1 MISCKLEQIGER
13 LALVLDDDAAD
24 ALGARV
30 GDTVHLEPMREGV
43 VQIVERE
50 TWAEDTH
57 ARGRAFLRR
66 YRRTFEQ
73 LS

>member
-1 MISCKLEQIGER
+1 MISLKLEQIGDR
-13 LALVLDDDAAD
+13 VALVLDDDAMA
-24 ALGARV
+24 ALGVQV
-30 GDTVHLEPMREGV
+30 GDTLNLEPASDRVLSV
-43 VQIVERE
+43 VVRE
-50 TWAEDTH
+50 TWTEDVH

>member
-1 MISCKLEQIGER
+1 MISCKLEQVGDR
-13 LALVLDDDAAD
+13 VVLVLDDDALA
-24 ALGARV
+24 ALNARV
-30 GDTVHLEPMREGV
+30 GDTVTLEAAADSV
-43 VQIVERE
+43 VRVTEQVTWVE
-50 TWAEDTH
+50 DPH